1 MSCLRS
7 LKIFLRLE
15 YFFDG
20 TSTDIGLRVIPV
32 SNIEEYDFEELRFQ
46 LLQHP
51 DIEYDFNHL
60 YHHYVQD
67 SLNEGQTD
75 VFWIMIQHI
84 VAEVQKKL
92 KDTAWESLVP
102 VTDEFRLNEP
112 EVYD

>member
-1 MSCLRS
+1 M
-7 LKIFLRLE
+7 
-15 YFFDG
+15 
-20 TSTDIGLRVIPV
+20 IPV

-92 KDTAWESLVP
+92 KETAWESLVP